1 MDGQIAQR
9 AQHHEFLKTDRNLIL
24 DPMKIICIG
33 RNYAAHIEELKNEK
47 PGQPV
52 VFLKP
57 DTALVKGGAPFYYPD
72 FSTNIHH
79 EVELVLK
86 ISKEGKYIQPQ
97 FAHRYFE
104 EIGLGIDFTARDL
117 QDQCKAKGLPWE
129 IAKAFN
135 GSAPIGDFKSVSE
148 FSDLKNIDFHLEI
161 NGEVKQ
167 KGNTSLMLF
176 DFATIISYVSQFFT
190 LKKGDLIYTGTP
202 AGVGP
207 VQTGDQLIG
216 FIGNEKML
224 HVEVK

>member
-1 MDGQIAQR
+1 
-9 AQHHEFLKTDRNLIL
+9 
-24 DPMKIICIG
+24 MKIICIG

-57 DTALVKGGAPFYYPD
+57 DTALIKGGNPFFYPD
-72 FSTNIHH
+72 FSSNIHH
-79 EVELVLK
+79 EIELVLK

-135 GSAPIGDFKSVSE
+135 GSAPIGEFKSVADLG
-148 FSDLKNIDFHLEI
+148 DLKNIDFHLEI
-161 NGEVKQ
+161 NGELKQ

-207 VQTGDQLIG
+207 VQIGDELIG